1 MEKWRTRFFSI
12 WTGQS
17 LSLVGSVA
25 AQFALVWWITEKT
38 GSATVLATAALV
50 AMAPSIVL
58 RPFIG
63 VLVDRLSRKRVM
75 MLSDSFIALVSL
87 WLAYLFWTGAM
98 EVWHVYVV
106 MLARSF
112 GGAFHH
118 TAMMASMTLIVP
130 KKHYARVEGLNQ
142 IIDGGLGVLGPML
155 GALLLMLLPLHGI
168 MMLDFATAAFAVLPL
183 FLFTIPQPEPIEGKE
198 AERPHFWADF
208 RAGFRYVA
216 AWRGLIALC
225 GLLVVLNFALS
236 PAFSL
241 TPILVL
247 KGFGGDEV
255 LLGSFNSAMGL
266 GTVIGG
272 LILSIWGGS
281 RRKIFATLGAVTTM
295 GGSLFLI
302 AVAPSGLFYVAIAG
316 FFLSGLLMAI
326 GNGNLRAVFRGVV
339 HPSMQGRVGA
349 LMGSLATAMSPIGL
363 LIAGPVADAIGV
375 RSWFAIAGSILVLGG
390 IVGFGMPPLRN
401 IEAEAEERR
410 ASHAGSLEKTDEAE
424 AIASASSSNSP

>member
-1 MEKWRTRFFSI
+1 MEKWKARFFTI
-12 WTGQS
+12 WSGQT
-17 LSLVGSVA
+17 LSAVGTVA

-38 GSATVLATAALV
+38 GSATVLATASLV

-58 RPFIG
+58 RPFVG
-63 VLVDRLSRKRVM
+63 VLVDRWNRKRVM

-98 EVWHVYVV
+98 EIWHVYVV
-106 MLARSF
+106 MLARSL

-118 TAMMASMTLIVP
+118 TAMSASMTLIVP
-130 KKHYARVEGLNQ
+130 RKHYARVEGLNH

-155 GALLLMLLPLHGI
+155 GAFLMMLLPLHGI
-168 MMLDFATAAFAVLPL
+168 MMIDFVTAAFAVLPL
-183 FLFTIPQPEPIEGKE
+183 FFFSIPQPEPIEEE
-198 AERPHFWADF
+198 AGEKQGFWDGF
-208 RAGFRYVA
+208 RAGLRYTL
-216 AWRGLIALC
+216 AWRGLLALC
-225 GLLVVLNFALS
+225 GLLIVMNFALS

-247 KGFGGDEV
+247 KGFGGDK
-255 LLGSFNSAMGL
+255 LMLGSFNSAMGL
-266 GTVIGG
+266 GTVLGG

-281 RRKIFATLGAVTTM
+281 RKKIFATLGAAVGM

-302 AVAPSGLFYVAIAG
+302 AFAPAGMFYIAIAG
-316 FFLSGLLMAI
+316 FFLSGGLMAI

-339 HPSMQGRVGA
+339 HPSMQGRVGS

-375 RSWFAIAGSILVLGG
+375 RSWFMIAGSILILGG
-390 IVGFGMPPLRN
+390 LAGFAMRPLRN

-410 ASHAGSLEKTDEAE
+410 AAHAESASDSDEATP
-424 AIASASSSNSP
+424 ASATPAP

>member
-1 MEKWRTRFFSI
+1 MI
-12 WTGQS
+12 
-17 LSLVGSVA
+17 
-25 AQFALVWWITEKT
+25 
-38 GSATVLATAALV
+38 
-50 AMAPSIVL
+50 
-58 RPFIG
+58 
-63 VLVDRLSRKRVM
+63 
-75 MLSDSFIALVSL
+75 LSDSFIALVSL
-87 WLAYLFWTGAM
+87 WLAYLFWTGSM

-118 TAMMASMTLIVP
+118 TAMSASMTLIVP
-130 KKHYARVEGLNQ
+130 REHYARVEGLNQ
-142 IIDGGLGVLGPML
+142 IIDGGLGVVGPPL

-183 FLFTIPQPEPIEGKE
+183 FLFAIPQPEPMDDA
-198 AERPHFWADF
+198 AEKPHFWSDF
-208 RAGFRYVA
+208 RAGFRYIA

-255 LLGSFNSAMGL
+255 LLGWFNSALGL
-266 GTVIGG
+266 GTVLGG
-272 LILSIWGGS
+272 LVLSAWGGF
-281 RRKIFATLGAVTTM
+281 RRKIIATLGAVIAM

-302 AVAPSGLFYVAIAG
+302 ACAPSHLYYVGIAG
-316 FFLSGLLMAI
+316 FFLSGAMMAI
-326 GNGNLRAVFRGVV
+326 GNGCLRATFRGAV
-339 HPSMQGRVGA
+339 HPSMQGRVGS

-375 RSWFAIAGSILVLGG
+375 RSWFGIAGAILLIGG
-390 IVGFGMPPLRN
+390 IVGLAMRPLRH
-401 IEAEAEERR
+401 IEDEAEERR
-410 ASHAGSLEKTDEAE
+410 AEHADPPAPDGVT
-424 AIASASSSNSP
+424 

>member
-1 MEKWRTRFFSI
+1 MERWKTRFFTI
-12 WTGQS
+12 WSGQS
-17 LSLVGSVA
+17 LSLIGSVA
-25 AQFALVWWITEKT
+25 AQFALVWWVTEKT
-38 GSATVLATAALV
+38 GSATVLATASLV

-58 RPFIG
+58 RPFVG

-75 MLSDSFIALVSL
+75 ILSDSFIALVSL
-87 WLAYLFWTGAM
+87 WLAYLFWSGTM
-98 EVWHVYVV
+98 DVWHVYVV

-118 TAMMASMTLIVP
+118 TAMSASMTLIVP
-130 KKHYARVEGLNQ
+130 KQHYARVEGLNQ

-168 MMLDFATAAFAVLPL
+168 MILDFATAAFAVLPL
-183 FLFTIPQPEPIEGKE
+183 FFFTIPQPEPMAGEA

-208 RAGFRYVA
+208 RAGLRYVL
-216 AWRGLIALC
+216 AWRGLVALC
-225 GLLVVLNFALS
+225 ALLVVMNFALS

-247 KGFGGDEV
+247 KSYGGDEM

-266 GTVIGG
+266 GTVLGG
-272 LILSIWGGS
+272 LLLSIWGGF
-281 RRKIFATLGAVTTM
+281 RRKIVTTLGAVIAT

-302 AVAPSGLFYVAIAG
+302 AFAPARMFYVGIAG
-316 FFLSGLLMAI
+316 FFLSGSLMAI
-326 GNGNLRAVFRGVV
+326 GNGCLRATFRGAV

-375 RSWFAIAGSILVLGG
+375 RAWFVIAAAFLVVGG
-390 IVGFGMPPLRN
+390 IVGLGMRPLRH
-401 IEAEAEERR
+401 IE
-410 ASHAGSLEKTDEAE
+410 DEAE
-424 AIASASSSNSP
+424 ARRAEHPGPESAAEEAVS